1 MAAPHRIWVL
11 GTSGSGKTELAKR
24 LAKALGVPHVELDAI
39 MHQPGWVEASP
50 EEFRQSVL
58 DATAAD
64 GWVVD
69 GNYAAA
75 REVAFDRA
83 TCVVWLDFPRPLVM
97 RRVVWRS
104 TSRWLTRRELWNGN
118 RERARD
124 WLSPEHPI
132 RWAWSTH
139 VDRSRRY
146 ADALDVRWVRL
157 RSPAEAAAWLESF
170 GGVHTGDG

>member
-1 MAAPHRIWVL
+1 MHR
-11 GTSGSGKTELAKR
+11 
-24 LAKALGVPHVELDAI
+24 
-39 MHQPGWVEASP
+39 PGWVEASP
-50 EEFRQSVL
+50 EEFRQGVL
-58 DATAAD
+58 DATEAD

-83 TCVVWLDFPRPLVM
+83 TCVVWLDYARQLVM
-97 RRVVWRS
+97 RRVIWRS
-104 TSRWLTRRELWNGN
+104 GSRWVTRRELWNGN

-139 VDRSRRY
+139 EDRSRRY
-146 ADALDVRWVRL
+146 AEELDARWVRL
-157 RSPAEAAAWLESF
+157 RSPSEAAAWLASF
-170 GGVHTGDG
+170 HTARRDDG